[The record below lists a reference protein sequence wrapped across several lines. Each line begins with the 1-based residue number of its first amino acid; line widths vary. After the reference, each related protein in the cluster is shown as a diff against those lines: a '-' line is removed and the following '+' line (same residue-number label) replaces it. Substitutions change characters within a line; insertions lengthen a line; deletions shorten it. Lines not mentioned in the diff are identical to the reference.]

1 MTEYGKKYIYIYSR
15 VAEEKA
21 KIHKF
26 LSKQRLNLSAAVIK
40 ICYGDTTL

>member
-1 MTEYGKKYIYIYSR
+1 MTEYGKNIYVYSR

-21 KIHKF
+21 KIYTF

-40 ICYGDTTL
+40 ICYGDITL